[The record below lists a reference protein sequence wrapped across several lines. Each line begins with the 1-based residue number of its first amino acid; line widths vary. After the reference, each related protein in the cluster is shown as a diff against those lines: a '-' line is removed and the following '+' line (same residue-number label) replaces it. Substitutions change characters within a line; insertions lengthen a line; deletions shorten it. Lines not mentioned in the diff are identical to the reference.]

1 MKTRK
6 NTIALTAALL
16 AVTLGAPAASA
27 GTITAGAL
35 VTETMMEIQSFNNL
49 VLYAAYGVDESTTLH
64 FNTNVDAASQTFSF
78 SSAAGSSYLGRP
90 VNISGSGFFNS
101 ALDLFQWTT
110 AGNVGDKAWSGAGD
124 LQWVGDPH
132 ASPCFNVVL
141 GGQIYRVCAELDVDG
156 TGDSTGTY
164 TLTGPDGTKYGPYG
178 GTDHLTTGGWF
189 HSIKVP
195 KNPVTP
201 DGRIDVIASAGN
213 MPGLFRLP
221 GGGFDGG
228 GVGTYDVTV
237 SPVPEPSTIT
247 MLGLGG
253 ILIGG
258 SRMWKRFLGR

>member
-101 ALDLFQWTT
+101 ALDLF
-110 AGNVGDKAWSGAGD
+110 
-124 LQWVGDPH
+124 
-132 ASPCFNVVL
+132 
-141 GGQIYRVCAELDVDG
+141 
-156 TGDSTGTY
+156 STY
-164 TLTGPDGTKYGPYG
+164 
-178 GTDHLTTGGWF
+178 
-189 HSIKVP
+189 
-195 KNPVTP
+195 
-201 DGRIDVIASAGN
+201 
-213 MPGLFRLP
+213 
-221 GGGFDGG
+221 
-228 GVGTYDVTV
+228 
-237 SPVPEPSTIT
+237 
-247 MLGLGG
+247 
-253 ILIGG
+253 GG
-258 SRMWKRFLGR
+258 SRGDIGVAGLARSVHSGQLDGCNVAAANHLHLPLLFQPHDFRQQFVAGFHVPLALFASGGGSPVARLRVLPAERVELLLQFRELIHHRLFGGQQLEGVVQAQPTTPLRKLMKRCGCAAAPGPEQRPAPRSRS